1 MKDHLRPDVAGL
13 GRIATVWAHP
23 DDESYLAGGLMAM
36 ARCLGQAVTCVTAT
50 PGDFADDEAERA
62 RIAAIRTGELHQ
74 ALARLGVSDVVG
86 LGLRDGACA
95 AVPKEAAVGQIE
107 AVLRARRPDTVVTFG
122 PDGFTGHPDHRAV
135 SRWTVAAVRRA
146 CPRARLLFPTVTAD
160 RVADGVDITD
170 RFPVFEP
177 GSPTVAEPA
186 EVSLALR
193 LSGRW
198 LDKKVAALDA
208 HASQTAGL
216 VGELGPDRFRRWVAV
231 EEFVD
236 ARDWPTP

>member
-50 PGDFADDEAERA
+50 PGDFADDEAERT
-62 RIAAIRTGELHQ
+62 RIAATRTAELHR

-95 AVPKEAAVGQIE
+95 AVPQDAAVGQIE
-107 AVLRARRPDTVVTFG
+107 AVLRSRRPDTVVTFG

-135 SRWTVAAVRRA
+135 SGWTVAAVRRA

-177 GSPTVAEPA
+177 GLPTVAEPG
-186 EVSLALR
+186 EVTLALR

-198 LDKKVAALDA
+198 LDKKVAALEA

-216 VGELGPDRFRRWVAV
+216 VGALGPDRFRRWVAV

-236 ARDWPTP
+236 ACDWPTP